1 MAHSCVRAESDAVFE
16 RINRLTGDGEHE
28 VERYIIYPR
37 ILRALYGERNI
48 VPAAESAERAAFA
61 VVCRLHAYGY
71 PVDSRFSEQSEI
83 KILFRRVKRIDF
95 NSCLAF

>member
-1 MAHSCVRAESDAVFE
+1 MAHSRVRAESYAVFE
-16 RINRLTGDGEHE
+16 RIDCLTGDGEHE
-28 VERYIIYPR
+28 VKRYIIYPR
-37 ILRALYGERNI
+37 VLRALYGERNI

-61 VVCRLHAYGY
+61 VVCRLHAHGY

>member
-1 MAHSCVRAESDAVFE
+1 MAHSRVRAESDAVLE
-16 RINRLTGDGEHE
+16 RIDCLTGDGKHE

-37 ILRALYGERNI
+37 ILRELYGERNI

-61 VVCRLHAYGY
+61 VVCRLHTHGY